1 MMASGQTACFLRAAN
16 VGGIIA
22 ITDLGLP
29 IFTDQATRIAA
40 SACNRACVIGICDHS
55 VVYSRFIAK
64 SRFHTTLYAAD
75 QTASAVAA
83 GDRAVII
90 AAANEHIFAGTAAL
104 TKNAAH
110 RAIHSNITMIGAVFD
125 RNIRRAIVCAAN
137 YTARCRPIRLDID
150 CHSGNN
156 ARELAVIIK
165 IGNDTARQNG
175 SSRPGR
181 YADFAGYGQ
190 VADLRCAVLV
200 AADIAE
206 QAKVQTL
213 LRRILHVK
221 MQAGDGLAIAVKAAH
236 EVGFARADGRP
247 CICQRD
253 VVQQLALD
261 GMIALVDLI
270 AEPLQLRLLG
280 DLVEAVLQFRCIR
293 REHISALFA
302 GAIRTLHAI
311 SGRFGELLLA
321 VLTGNDH
328 LMRTVVIACIGRLLI
343 RMIAELIAADARS
356 VFTLDARFN
365 RRLPRFFTANFAEN
379 IMHMLAGLIL
389 ERDIAISFVPLVFT
403 GRIFAFP
410 IELRRV
416 GLVFCKN
423 RCRCTA
429 ADRHSH
435 VFQCITCFQRHTRT
449 CRRCLC
455 FIAVG
460 DLTALFADR
469 IANRIG
475 VGDRAVFCRQ
485 ATGLAARLGR
495 GYFAG
500 VVASRNRTRVLA
512 DNAGDIVS
520 SGNGASIETILNLSR
535 AAAPAAGHKACY
547 VAIIVYIRA
556 GNRSV
561 VCTFGDHVATL
572 RICKQP
578 CNCDRRIRI

>member
-1 MMASGQTACFLRAAN
+1 M
-16 VGGIIA
+16 
-22 ITDLGLP
+22 
-29 IFTDQATRIAA
+29 
-40 SACNRACVIGICDHS
+40 
-55 VVYSRFIAK
+55 
-64 SRFHTTLYAAD
+64 
-75 QTASAVAA
+75 
-83 GDRAVII
+83 
-90 AAANEHIFAGTAAL
+90 
-104 TKNAAH
+104 
-110 RAIHSNITMIGAVFD
+110 
-125 RNIRRAIVCAAN
+125 
-137 YTARCRPIRLDID
+137 
-150 CHSGNN
+150 
-156 ARELAVIIK
+156 
-165 IGNDTARQNG
+165 
-175 SSRPGR
+175 
-181 YADFAGYGQ
+181 
-190 VADLRCAVLV
+190 
-200 AADIAE
+200 
-206 QAKVQTL
+206 
-213 LRRILHVK
+213 
-221 MQAGDGLAIAVKAAH
+221 
-236 EVGFARADGRP
+236 GFARADGRP

-253 VVQQLALD
+253 VVHQLGLD

-293 REHISALFA
+293 RERISALFA
-302 GAIRTLHAI
+302 GAIRTLHTI

-343 RMIAELIAADARS
+343 RMIAELIAAEDAPS

-423 RCRCTA
+423 RNRLSIDLCLCTA

-485 ATGLAARLGR
+485 ATGLAALLGR

-520 SGNGASIETILNLSR
+520 SGNGASIETILNPSL
-535 AAAPAAGHKACY
+535 AVAPAAGRKACY

-561 VCTFGDHVATL
+561 VCTFGDHVFTQ